1 MVFQGFKYPPLK
13 EDRFHRQRCDNGII
27 INCFLWERTFS
38 TVWLIFFH
46 NPESTQRT
54 FACVL
59 SSSAQ
64 VWPIITLSLVWH
76 QVKTENRTSSKK
88 MLPSSCQK
96 GIIMSARL
104 SARGCV
110 NVWPHVTCHYGI
122 YTYFI
127 LAWLLNSHSCRPDN
141 KSFFCANWSLA
152 YNCFVN
158 IVIITFP
165 YPMHAFASLLRA
177 KWEEFDTTV
186 MSVGLQRARASRWLA
201 S

>member
-1 MVFQGFKYPPLK
+1 MRQDLFHHLAHFFFITPKVLREPLLVFCP
-13 EDRFHRQRCDNGII
+13 
-27 INCFLWERTFS
+27 
-38 TVWLIFFH
+38 
-46 NPESTQRT
+46 
-54 FACVL
+54 
-59 SSSAQ
+59 AQ
-64 VWPIITLSLVWH
+64 VWPIITLRLVWH

-88 MLPSSCQK
+88 MLSSSYQK
-96 GIIMSARL
+96 GIIIPARL

-127 LAWLLNSHSCRPDN
+127 LVWLPNSHSCRPDN
-141 KSFFCANWSLA
+141 KSFFCANWPLA

-158 IVIITFP
+158 IVLITFP
-165 YPMHAFASLLRA
+165 YPMHTFASLLRA

-186 MSVGLQRARASRWLA
+186 MSVGSQRARASRWLA